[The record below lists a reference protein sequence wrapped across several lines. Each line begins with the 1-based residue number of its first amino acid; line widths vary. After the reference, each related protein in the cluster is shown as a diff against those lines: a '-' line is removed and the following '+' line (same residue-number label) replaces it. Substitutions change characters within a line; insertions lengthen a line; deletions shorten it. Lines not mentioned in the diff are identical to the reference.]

1 MIQRLMFVAMSVVGM
16 LTITSLGY
24 ALDLKELKKE
34 VDDGKAVLL
43 DVREE
48 VEWKK
53 AHLTKAELV
62 PLSSIAT
69 DKHAKKAIEKYTK
82 DPDVKIYT
90 YCQSGRRS
98 VLAADMFKRVNAKVE
113 AITQS
118 YQDLVDAGFKETKNT
133 DPQYEPPIKVIN

>member
-1 MIQRLMFVAMSVVGM
+1 MIRNLSLVVLC
-16 LTITSLGY
+16 LTGALCFHSLSYGV
-24 ALDLKELKKE
+24 DLQELKKE

-82 DPDVKIYT
+82 DPEVKIYT
-90 YCQSGRRS
+90 YCRSGRRS
-98 VLAADMFKRVNAKVE
+98 VLAADMFKRVDAKVI
-113 AITQS
+113 AITES
-118 YQDLVDAGFKETKNT
+118 YQDLVDAGFKETKDT
-133 DPQYEPPIKVIN
+133 DPKLDPPLDMN

>member
-1 MIQRLMFVAMSVVGM
+1 MIRRRMFAAFCF
-16 LTITSLGY
+16 LTTLSFATLGF
-24 ALDLKELKKE
+24 AVDLKELKKD
-34 VDDGKAVLL
+34 VDQGKAVLL

-69 DKHAKKAIEKYTK
+69 DKHARKAIEKFTS
-82 DPDVKIYT
+82 DPDLKIYT

-98 VLAADMFKRVNAKVE
+98 VLAADMFKRVDAKVTP
-113 AITQS
+113 IKQS
-118 YQDLVDAGFKETKNT
+118 YQDLLDAGFKETKDT
-133 DPQYEPPIKVIN
+133 DPMFDPPIDMN

>member
-1 MIQRLMFVAMSVVGM
+1 MIRRLMLVAIGVLG
-16 LTITSLGY
+16 SLAFASFGY
-24 ALDLKELKKE
+24 AVDLKEVKKQ

-53 AHLTKAELV
+53 AHLSKAELV

-69 DKHAKKAIEKYTK
+69 DKHARKAIEKYTK

-90 YCQSGRRS
+90 YCRSGRRS
-98 VLAADMFKRVNAKVE
+98 VLAADMFKRVDAKVIP
-113 AITQS
+113 ITQS
-118 YQDLVDAGFKETKNT
+118 YQELLDAGFKETKDT
-133 DPQYEPPIKVIN
+133 DPKYDPPIDMN

>member
-1 MIQRLMFVAMSVVGM
+1 MIRSALIFALSVSGA
-16 LTITSLGY
+16 LLLGTPSY
-24 ALDLKELKKE
+24 GVDLKEVKKE

-69 DKHAKKAIEKYTK
+69 DKHARNAIEKFTK
-82 DPDVKIYT
+82 DPDLKIYA
-90 YCQSGRRS
+90 YCRSGRRS
-98 VLAADMFKRVNAKVE
+98 VLAADMFKRVDAKVI

-118 YQDLVDAGFKETKNT
+118 YQDLLDAGFKQTKDT
-133 DPQYEPPIKVIN
+133 DPKYDPPIDMN